1 MATLSSNA
9 ASNASEPPKISKFFN
24 SSCNYQ
30 SKIQQLISF
39 SFTSS
44 NFIFITCILSI
55 SKLCTVTAG
64 PVQTTAAAGTPGPTT
79 AGPPYSALNA
89 TTLME
94 KLHSFATTLGPP
106 VTSAEKSSK
115 NSAPPANSVSDGSGS
130 MSFFGRKNLIHF
142 DFKFLNVS
150 GKIGTPLS
158 IGMYCFSCD
167 SYIS

>member
-1 MATLSSNA
+1 MATLSSTTTP
-9 ASNASEPPKISKFFN
+9 NASEQPKNSKFF
-24 SSCNYQ
+24 SSSYNYQ
-30 SKIQQLISF
+30 SKIQQVISF

-64 PVQTTAAAGTPGPTT
+64 PVQTTAAASTTDPTT
-79 AGPPYSALNA
+79 STGPPFSALNA
-89 TTLME
+89 TTLLE

-106 VTSAEKSSK
+106 VTSTSGKSSK
-115 NSAPPANSVSDGSGS
+115 NSAAAANSVTAGSGP
-130 MSFFGRKNLIHF
+130 MSFFGRKNLINI

-158 IGMYCFSCD
+158 IGE
-167 SYIS
+167 